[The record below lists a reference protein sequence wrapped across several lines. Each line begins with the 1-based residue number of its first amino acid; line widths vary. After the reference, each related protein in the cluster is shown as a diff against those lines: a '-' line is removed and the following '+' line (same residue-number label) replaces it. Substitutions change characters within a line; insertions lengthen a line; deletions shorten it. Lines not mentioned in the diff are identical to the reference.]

1 MGNSWGRL
9 SMTISATDLRMHAVG
24 IDRETLSANPL
35 RSVIGEGSGIDR
47 VRAQEAVVELLK
59 ALGRDP
65 HSEHLADTPR
75 RVADAFI
82 EQLSP
87 DDFSPTTFPNTEG
100 YDDLVLVRDIPFHS
114 LCEHHL
120 LPFQGVAHVGYV
132 PADRLI
138 GLSKLARVVD
148 YFSHDLQ
155 VQERLTRQIADW
167 IETELHPG
175 GVGVVMEAEH
185 TCMTIRGIQA
195 RGALTVTSTFTGA
208 LKTRAE
214 LRERFTS
221 GTHR

>member
-24 IDRETLSANPL
+24 IDRETPSANPL

>member
-1 MGNSWGRL
+1 
-9 SMTISATDLRMHAVG
+9 MTISATDLRMHAVG

-35 RSVIGEGSGIDR
+35 RPVIGEGSGIDR

>member
-208 LKTRAE
+208 LKARAE